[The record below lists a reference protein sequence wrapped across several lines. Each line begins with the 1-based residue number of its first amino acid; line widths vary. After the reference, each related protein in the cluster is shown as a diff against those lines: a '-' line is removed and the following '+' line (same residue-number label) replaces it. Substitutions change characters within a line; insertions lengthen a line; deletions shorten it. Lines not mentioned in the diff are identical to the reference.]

1 MQGSKSVAIN
11 VKEEKAMRILLVEDN
26 RADARLI
33 QERLKRS
40 HPQFDLVHAI
50 RLNEALK
57 QLEEEVFDV
66 VLLDLGLPE
75 SQGIDTFHRV
85 HRQVPGVP
93 IVMLSGLA
101 DEALAVETVK
111 QGAQDYLV
119 KGQVDGDTLFRSM
132 RYAIERKRLEQR
144 MGLISELTRVISSS
158 LDINEIY
165 EIVIS
170 GIKELV
176 DFDQATITLVEE
188 GTLRFLAV
196 SSSVETVLVKD
207 TVVPL
212 VGTPTEWAME
222 NKVTNVEPD
231 LAECMQFPFDEIH
244 LSEGMRSAIRLPLIS
259 KGRVFGTF
267 NLYSRKPN
275 AYGQGEQEI
284 LEELVGQIAPA
295 IKNDRLF
302 TEAKRRMEALE
313 SAYRQLA
320 DKASILAKQREEM
333 DNALLNMARI
343 LIYAQEASDPY
354 ISGHS
359 ERVAELCQ
367 SIASEIGVSRKE
379 MRQLQAAALL
389 HELGRVNIPREILF
403 KSESLTADE
412 KNEVRQQLAAAA
424 EMLRP
429 SASLNGALPVIESQK
444 ELFGGGGYPRNLKGE
459 EIPIGA
465 RILAVADA
473 YDAMT
478 SDRPHRTAMTEEEA
492 IETLKKESG
501 AQWDPVVVEICC
513 EVVRRVT
520 A

>member
-1 MQGSKSVAIN
+1 MKEYEGIPTS
-11 VKEEKAMRILLVEDN
+11 VKEEKPMRILLVEDN

-40 HPQFDLVHAI
+40 HSQFDLIHAI
-50 RLNEALK
+50 RLDEALK
-57 QLEEEVFDV
+57 QLEEDVFDV

-75 SQGIDTFHRV
+75 SQGIDTFLRV
-85 HRQVPGVP
+85 HGQVPGVP
-93 IVMLSGLA
+93 IVILSGLA
-101 DEALAVETVK
+101 DEALAIDAVK

-119 KGQVDGDTLFRSM
+119 KGQVDGNVLSRSM
-132 RYAIERKRLEQR
+132 RYAVERKRLEQR
-144 MGLISELTRVISSS
+144 MGLMSELTRVISSS
-158 LDINEIY
+158 LNINEIY

-196 SSSVETVLVKD
+196 SSSVETVLVED

-212 VGTPTEWAME
+212 AGMPTEWVMA
-222 NKVTNVEPD
+222 NKVANVEPD
-231 LAECMQFPFDEIH
+231 LAECMQFSFDEIH

-259 KGRVFGTF
+259 KGWVFGTF

-320 DKASILAKQREEM
+320 DKASALAKQKEEL
-333 DNALLNMARI
+333 DDALLNMARI
-343 LIYAQEASDPY
+343 LISTQEASEPC
-354 ISGHS
+354 SNGHS
-359 ERVAELCQ
+359 ERVAELCL
-367 SIASEIGVSRKE
+367 SIASEMGLSRKE
-379 MRQLQAAALL
+379 VRQLQAAALL
-389 HELGRVNIPREILF
+389 HDLGRVNIPKEILF
-403 KSESLTADE
+403 KSGPLSAKE
-412 KNEVRQQLAAAA
+412 KAEVQQHLAAAA

-429 SASLNGALPVIESQK
+429 SVSLNGALPVIESQK
-444 ELFGGGGYPRNLKGE
+444 ERYCGGGYPNDLKGE

-478 SDRPHRTAMTEEEA
+478 SNRPHRPAMSEEDA
-492 IETLKKESG
+492 IEALRKDSG
-501 AQWDPVVVEICC
+501 TQWDPEVVDICC
-513 EVVRRVT
+513 GIVSKVT